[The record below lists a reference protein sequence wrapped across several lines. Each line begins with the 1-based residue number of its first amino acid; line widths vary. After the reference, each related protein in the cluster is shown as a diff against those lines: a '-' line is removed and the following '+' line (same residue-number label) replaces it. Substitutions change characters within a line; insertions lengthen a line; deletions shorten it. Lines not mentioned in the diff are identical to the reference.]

1 MDIFFFTKE
10 PASHLQEIIFWNK
23 TKKKKDCEKS
33 KIRFNPNIQLKIQ
46 CICLFTSGT
55 SCSSGVGF
63 YGDGEHIIN
72 FMEPG
77 CGWVRTFQIK
87 LYPALRQRIILCRVT
102 KISLILKEKAFVCVL
117 ALISSMCIC
126 FI

>member
-1 MDIFFFTKE
+1 MDIFFYKRTGI
-10 PASHLQEIIFWNK
+10 ASARLFSE
-23 TKKKKDCEKS
+23 TKKKDCENS
-33 KIRFNPNIQLKIQ
+33 KIYFNPNIQLKIK

-87 LYPALRQRIILCRVT
+87 LYPALR
-102 KISLILKEKAFVCVL
+102 
-117 ALISSMCIC
+117 
-126 FI
+126 

>member
-1 MDIFFFTKE
+1 MDIFFYKRTGI
-10 PASHLQEIIFWNK
+10 ASARDYFLKQN
-23 TKKKKDCEKS
+23 KKKKDCEKS

>member
-23 TKKKKDCEKS
+23 TKKKKIVKKAKLDLTL
-33 KIRFNPNIQLKIQ
+33 IIQLKIQ